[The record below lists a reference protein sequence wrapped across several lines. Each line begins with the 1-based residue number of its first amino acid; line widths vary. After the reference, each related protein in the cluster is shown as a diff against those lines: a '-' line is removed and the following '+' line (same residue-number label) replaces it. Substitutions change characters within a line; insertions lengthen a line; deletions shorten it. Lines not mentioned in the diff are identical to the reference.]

1 MHKFIINHRLF
12 ILYIVLGFDKK
23 EKMSSAINPLMDK
36 WEMSLMNSLNFS
48 QLFLHLIT
56 LGNQDFILI
65 Y

>member
-1 MHKFIINHRLF
+1 MFG
-12 ILYIVLGFDKK
+12 ILGYDKK

-56 LGNQDFILI
+56 LGNYNYILI

>member
-1 MHKFIINHRLF
+1 M
-12 ILYIVLGFDKK
+12 VLGYDKK

-36 WEMSLMNSLNFS
+36 WEMSLMNSLNLS

-56 LGNQDFILI
+56 LGIQAYILL

>member
-1 MHKFIINHRLF
+1 
-12 ILYIVLGFDKK
+12 
-23 EKMSSAINPLMDK
+23 MSSAINPLMDK

-56 LGNQDFILI
+56 LGNEDYILI

>member
-1 MHKFIINHRLF
+1 MFD
-12 ILYIVLGFDKK
+12 ILGYDKK

-56 LGNQDFILI
+56 LGNYNYILI
-65 Y
+65 YYNISSIY